1 MTTLSNLGQFGDLF
15 QLKVISCILTDRN
28 FLINV
33 NDLLKEEDFNKTSD
47 KWIINETLKY
57 YKVYNTNPTMEVL
70 KIELKK
76 IENEIIKIAVKER
89 LKEAYSIEQNDIE
102 YVKKEYINFVRN
114 QQLKKAL
121 LESVDLLNDGEFDS
135 IRNIINNAIKKGQ
148 DRNLGHMYEKDIET
162 RYREDSRK
170 IIPFPWKS
178 FNNITQGGYGN
189 GDLVLI
195 FGNPKG
201 GKSWAIIAM
210 AAEAVKA
217 GYNIVFYALE
227 LGENY
232 VGKRF
237 DAYFTGIPVDKL
249 DKHRSTVESITRRLP
264 GKLIIK
270 EYPPKRASLN
280 TIESHINQ
288 LEFKPDGIFIDYLDL
303 LQNRKSRSER
313 KDDIDDVYTDVKG
326 LAKELDIPIVSPS
339 QANRLGAD
347 KAILESTHIA
357 GSYDKIMI
365 GDIVISLSRGRV
377 DRLEGTGRWHFMG
390 NRYGPDGCTF
400 NSYNIDTSIGHF
412 EIDEHEMDEE
422 EIENYNKTNKQNIE
436 NSEKQRMKKKFL
448 EFENQTQTS

>member
-15 QLKVISCILTDRN
+15 QIKVISCLLTDKS

-47 KWIINETLKY
+47 KWIINEVLKY
-57 YKVYNTNPTMEVL
+57 YKIFNTNPTMEVL

-76 IENEIIKIAVKER
+76 IENETIKIAVKER
-89 LKEAYSIEQNDIE
+89 LREAYSVDQHDIE

-121 LESVDLLNDGEFDS
+121 LESVDLLNEGEFDK
-135 IRNIINNAIKKGQ
+135 IRNNINEAIKKGQ
-148 DRNLGHMYEKDIET
+148 DRNIGHIYEKDIET

-170 IIPFPWKS
+170 IIPFPWKA
-178 FNNITQGGYGN
+178 FNNITQGGYGD

-201 GKSWAIIAM
+201 GKSWATIAI
-210 AAEAVKA
+210 AAEAVKL
-217 GYNIVFYALE
+217 GFNIVYYALE

-237 DAYFTGIPVDKL
+237 DAYMTQIPVDKL
-249 DKHRSTVESITRRLP
+249 DDHRKEVEAIMKTIP

-270 EYPPKRASLN
+270 EYPPKRASLD
-280 TIESHINQ
+280 TIESHLSQ
-288 LEFKPDGIFIDYLDL
+288 LDIEVHGVIIDYLDL
-303 LQNRKSRSER
+303 LKNRRSRYER
-313 KDDIDDVYTDVKG
+313 KDDIDDVYTDAKG
-326 LAKELDIPIVSPS
+326 LAKEKKIPIVSPS

-365 GDIVISLSRGRV
+365 GDIVISLSRGRK

-400 NSYNIDTSIGHF
+400 NSPKIDTSMGLF
-412 EIDEHEMDEE
+412 VIDENEMEEE
-422 EIENYNKTNKQNIE
+422 EIENYNKISKIE
-436 NSEKQRMKKKFL
+436 MENTEKKFMK
-448 EFENQTQTS
+448 EKFNKFENI